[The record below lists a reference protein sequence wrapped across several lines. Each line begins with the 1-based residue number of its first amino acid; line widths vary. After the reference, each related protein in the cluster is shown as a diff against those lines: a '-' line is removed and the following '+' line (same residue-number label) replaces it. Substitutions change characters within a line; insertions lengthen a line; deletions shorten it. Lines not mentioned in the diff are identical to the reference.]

1 MKHLVAV
8 VAVALVASLVFAPV
22 ASAQSKWVRGTVVS
36 VAGDTFVVK
45 VAGKDMTF
53 KVDKATQLEAHGA
66 GAAMRES
73 ELKGA
78 PGVKFAE
85 FVKPGVGVE
94 VHYKDVAGELMAT
107 EIRSGLSPT
116 EGAAAA
122 AETSGG
128 GARGTISAITTSS
141 VTIKSGDKELV
152 FSVDPKTLVVG
163 QGMGTINQK
172 FKEQGKSPAITD
184 LLKVN
189 DSVYVYFKDEAGA
202 KRASQIRV
210 LAKAR

>member
-22 ASAQSKWVRGTVVS
+22 ASAQTKWVRGTVVS

-53 KVDKATQLEAHGA
+53 KVDKATQLEARGA
-66 GAAMRES
+66 GSAMRES

-94 VHYKDVAGELMAT
+94 VHYKDVAGVLMAT
-107 EIRSGLSPT
+107 EIRSGLSPA
-116 EGAAAA
+116 EGAAAT
-122 AETSGG
+122 ETAGG
-128 GARGTISAITTSS
+128 GARGTISAVTGSS
-141 VTIKSGDKELV
+141 VTIKSGDQELV

-172 FKEQGKSPAITD
+172 FKDQGKSPAITD

-189 DSVYVYFKDEAGA
+189 DSVYIYFKDEAGA